1 MLFNFINH
9 LNLKVMKTNL
19 KLFGSTLLMCIAMIA
34 CEKDEINMRSE
45 FDDLKKA
52 NNGMIKSYNNTMVL
66 KWNQLLS
73 KAIDQKMPQPA
84 EAKIY
89 VMYYLAVHD
98 ALNNVVPKYET
109 YALDNSNVNFKDI
122 SKKNIYSIADAAVAQ
137 AAHDV
142 FVMLVPAWTVKAD
155 SMLEANLADIE
166 ESEFKNRGIQ
176 TGKDAAAALFA
187 KREGEAGFGF
197 SLYPVGTLP
206 GEYRPTLP
214 NLNVYGATLDQL
226 KPFGMISADQFR
238 AVPPMDLN
246 SPKYLTE
253 FNEVKSLGSNSSV
266 ARTPEQTEIG
276 LFCIDNVCN
285 SMNRV
290 TRFMAE
296 QEKLDGW
303 ETARLMALTQM
314 AVMDAYISS
323 FEGKYHYNRWRPI
336 TAIQNGDSDGNDN
349 TSGDPSWTILS
360 AAGATPPT
368 PTYPSTHA
376 ECGGAGTEILKQ
388 FFKTDKKSFTIG
400 CYKLPDV
407 TRSYKSFSEFSSEL
421 AVSRI
426 YIGYHFRNDIEQ
438 GEKKGKELGKYVFE
452 NNLREL

>member
-1 MLFNFINH
+1 MKRNF
-9 LNLKVMKTNL
+9 KQ
-19 KLFGSTLLMCIAMIA
+19 FGSLLIVFIVIVA
-34 CEKDEINMRSE
+34 CEQNVMNPMPEISV
-45 FDDLKKA
+45 LKKA
-52 NNGMIKSYNNTMVL
+52 NNGMIKSYDNTMVL

-73 KAIDQKMPQPA
+73 NAIDQKMPQPA

-89 VMYYLAVHD
+89 VMYYLALHD
-98 ALNNVVPKYET
+98 ALNSIIPKYET
-109 YALDNSNVNFKDI
+109 YALDSSNVNYKDI

-142 FVMLVPAWTVKAD
+142 FVKLVPAWTVKAD

-187 KREGEAGFGF
+187 KRESDTWFGFGP
-197 SLYPVGTLP
+197 YPVGTLP

-226 KPFGMISADQFR
+226 TPFGIISADQFR
-238 AVPPMDLN
+238 AVPPMELD
-246 SPKYLTE
+246 SPKYAVE
-253 FNEVKSLGSNSSV
+253 FNEVKSLGGNSSV
-266 ARTPEQTEIG
+266 TRTPEQAEIG

-290 TRFMAE
+290 TRYLAV

-336 TAIQNGDSDGNDN
+336 TAIKNGETDGNEN
-349 TSGDPSWTILS
+349 TSGDEGWTILS

-376 ECGGAGTEILKQ
+376 ECGGAGAEVLKQ
-388 FFKTDKKSFTIG
+388 FFRTDKKSFTIG

-407 TRSYKSFSEFSSEL
+407 TRSYNTFSEFSSEL

-438 GEKKGKELGKYVFE
+438 GEKMGKELGKYVYD